1 MDVYKAINE
10 VQAELARTGIAKD
23 RVNTQGTGYRFRGI
37 DDVYDHLAPLLSK
50 HGLCIIPRMVGR
62 TCDLRKSAKG
72 NDLYYVTVEAE
83 FDFVSTKDGSKHTAR
98 TFGEAMDSGD
108 KATNKAMSAAFKY
121 VAFLTFTIP
130 TEGDNDADSH
140 THTIASRIDLE
151 DPARLKWL
159 SEQAE
164 SIASAKTVGE
174 LKLIHAEAV
183 RWAEKIGDADAIA
196 KLDSYAEA
204 KKNQARKP
212 DAQAPA

>member
-1 MDVYKAINE
+1 MKVYKAINE

-50 HGLCIIPRMVGR
+50 FGLCIIPRMVGR
-62 TCDLRKSAKG
+62 TCDLRKSSKG
-72 NDLYYVTVEAE
+72 NDLYFVTVEAE
-83 FDFVSTKDGSKHTAR
+83 FDFVSTEDGSKHTAR

-130 TEGDNDADSH
+130 TEGDNDADAH
-140 THTIASRIDLE
+140 THTLETRVDLT
-151 DPARLKWL
+151 DPRRLEWL
-159 SEQAE
+159 AE
-164 SIASAKTVGE
+164 KAAQISAAKTIGE
-174 LKLIHAEAV
+174 LKLIHAEAIAE
-183 RWAEKIGDADAIA
+183 AEKLGDADAIA
-196 KLDSYAEA
+196 KIDGYAEA

-212 DAQAPA
+212 DAAAAA